1 MPEQG
6 RNLFDRFL
14 LKLRATMFS
23 AGSYEFGTIT
33 LLAIFIGVVSG
44 YAAIG
49 FYLAIAEILQL
60 GFGVDEA
67 SLATGVAALP
77 AWVIIGV
84 PVTGG
89 LIVGQLLRFIPARQT
104 RGVADVIEAS
114 TLRNGAM
121 NLKEGLIS
129 ASATVISLGSGA
141 SMGREGPVV
150 HLGATLAS
158 YLTQTLRLNPAVS
171 RTLLGCGVAA
181 AVSASFNAPI
191 AGVFF
196 ALEVVIGHYALHAF
210 APIVIAAIAG
220 TLVSRGHLGNFPNF
234 QITDHIIN
242 SYWEFPAFFLL
253 GIAAA
258 LVAISF
264 MAGMNWAE
272 RFHYKIKIIPVW
284 LMPGIAGLLVGSI
297 ALVYPEILSV
307 GYEATTT
314 ALNGGYSLFLLLA
327 LLVAKIVAT
336 IISFGGRFGGGVFSP
351 SLFIGAMA
359 GGAFGLIAGSIFP
372 ELASSPGLYAVVG
385 MGAVASAV
393 LGAPIST
400 MLIVFEI
407 TGDYNLT
414 VAVMIAAAVASNVTS
429 QFYQPSFFLMQLARR
444 GIQLE
449 GGKATYLLRSVKV
462 ADHMSRDFFTIT
474 DNEPVG
480 RAREMLVMQG
490 GGLLVVTDG
499 TGRMLG
505 TVGFSELPPDIFDAE
520 VEQSHIVA
528 EYVRECLHTV
538 RSDEPL
544 QAAMERMDLSGEET
558 LPVVS
563 TSQDGVVVGLI
574 GNRHVMKEYS
584 RALLESQGQDHGVA
598 PRNQA
603 K

>member
-1 MPEQG
+1 
-6 RNLFDRFL
+6 
-14 LKLRATMFS
+14 MFS

-33 LLAIFIGVVSG
+33 ILAVLVGVVSG

-49 FYLAIAEILQL
+49 FYLAISEILQL

-67 SLATGVAALP
+67 SLATGVSGLP
-77 AWVIIGV
+77 AWLIISV

-89 LIVGQLLRFIPARQT
+89 LIVGQLLRFLPDRQT
-104 RGVADVIEAS
+104 TGVSNVIEMAA
-114 TLRNGAM
+114 LRQGAI

-129 ASATVISLGSGA
+129 AGATIISLGSGA

-150 HLGATLAS
+150 HLGAALAS
-158 YLTQTLRLNPAVS
+158 FLTKSMNLNPAVA

-196 ALEVVIGHYALHAF
+196 ALEVVIGHYALHTF

-220 TLVSRGHLGNFPNF
+220 TLVSRQHLGDFPSF

-242 SYWEFPAFFLL
+242 SYWEFPAFFIL
-253 GIAAA
+253 GIVAA
-258 LVAISF
+258 LVAVVF
-264 MAGMNWAE
+264 MTGMNWAD
-272 RFHYKIKIIPVW
+272 RTQGKLTIIPYW
-284 LMPGIAGLLVGSI
+284 LRPGLAGLLVGLI

-314 ALNGGYSLFLLLA
+314 ALNGGYALHILLA
-327 LLVAKIVAT
+327 LMAAKIIAT
-336 IISFGGRFGGGVFSP
+336 MISFGGRFGGGIFSP

-359 GGAFGLIAGSIFP
+359 GGAFGLIAGGIFP

-414 VAVMIAAAVASNVTS
+414 VAVMIASAVASNVTS
-429 QFYQPSFFLMQLARR
+429 QFYQHSFFLMQLARR

-449 GGKATYLLRSVKV
+449 GGKATYLLKSVRV

-474 DNEPVG
+474 DTEPVE

-490 GGLLVVTDG
+490 GGLLIVTDSTGAMMG
-499 TGRMLG
+499 TLSFGQ
-505 TVGFSELPPDIFDAE
+505 LPPDIFENDKARE
-520 VEQSHIVA
+520 HTVA
-528 EYVRECLHTV
+528 EYVHASTLTV
-538 RSDEPL
+538 KSSDPL
-544 QAAMERMDLSGEET
+544 QIAMERMDSSGEET

-563 TSQDGVVVGLI
+563 DSQEGVIVGLI
-574 GNRHVMKEYS
+574 SHRYVMREYN
-584 RALLESQGQDHGVA
+584 RALLETQGQDRAVTD
-598 PRNQA
+598 RT
-603 K
+603 